1 MKKPL
6 MSFLEAS
13 KLIKDVG
20 ELPEKDLCIKTS
32 ASTHQ
37 LNLYLRAVGVQ
48 TGINYI
54 IKESEFGTLKQGL
67 YENKTAENDIFILFP
82 WDFLGCL
89 DWRTGFPNHS
99 ICLSSAQEEI
109 NEFFNLVVSNTN
121 KNIFYVDTS
130 IPPVTSMSDDLLLL
144 RSQITFLART
154 LGATFLN
161 SDFFCLRTY
170 LSNAC
175 PFSSVGLSH
184 IANTLISQ
192 FVNVGPVAKK
202 VIVTDLDFTFW
213 HGVLGEVGP
222 DCVEYGPKGS
232 GYIHFIYQSYLKK
245 LKNAGVLLCISSKND
260 LDLVETAFKHNDFI
274 VTFDEFVSINAS
286 YGSKSSEMEKLSNEI
301 NIGLSDFVFIDDN
314 PIEIEE
320 VKVSL
325 PSVSSIQ
332 FPKDA
337 SGLCE
342 FFDRLQALFPKHGV
356 TSEDANRTALYKKM
370 SQSSVSSNKVGD
382 ITKFLE
388 SLCMEI
394 DVSDRAID
402 NYERAIQL
410 INKTNQFNLNGI
422 RRSADEFNAILK
434 DDGKLFTASLKDK
447 NGDHGEVL
455 AILMDKNHKVVSFVM
470 SCRVFQRQAEMIF
483 ILIILKL
490 KVGKM
495 IMSYKMTDRNEPFKL
510 FLSNFFEDVQSGEY
524 TFKREL
530 IEQKFP
536 AVEQLFTMRVH

>member
-1 MKKPL
+1 MKKAL
-6 MSFLEAS
+6 LSFLEAS
-13 KLIKDVG
+13 KLIRDVG
-20 ELPEKDLCIKTS
+20 DLPKKDLFIRTS
-32 ASTHQ
+32 ASMHQ

-48 TGINYI
+48 TGTNYI
-54 IKESEFGTLKQGL
+54 IKQSEFGTLKQAL
-67 YENKTAENDIFILFP
+67 FENKILENEIIILFP

-89 DWRTGFPNHS
+89 DWRTGFPNHP

-109 NEFFNLVVSNTN
+109 DEFFNLVVKNTN
-121 KNIFYVDTS
+121 KNIFYVDTP
-130 IPPVTSMSDDLLLL
+130 IPPVTSRCDDLLLL
-144 RSQITFLART
+144 RSQIVFLART
-154 LGATFLN
+154 LGARFLD
-161 SDFFCLRTY
+161 SDFFCLKTY

-175 PFSSVGLSH
+175 PFSSVGLSD
-184 IANTLISQ
+184 IANTIISQ
-192 FVNVGPVAKK
+192 FVNAGSLAKK
-202 VIVTDLDFTFW
+202 IIVTDLDFTFW

-222 DCVEYGPKGS
+222 TCVEYGPKGS

-260 LDLVETAFKHNDFI
+260 LDLVEMAFKYNDFLI
-274 VTFDEFVSINAS
+274 TFDEFVSINAS
-286 YGSKSSEMEKLSNEI
+286 YVSKSSEMEKLSNEI

-320 VKVSL
+320 VKISL
-325 PSVSSIQ
+325 PSVSTIQ

-342 FFDRLQALFPKHGV
+342 FFDRLQMLFPIHRV
-356 TSEDANRTALYKKM
+356 TSEDANRTALYKRM
-370 SQSSVSSNKVGD
+370 SQSSVSFNKVGD
-382 ITKFLE
+382 ISKFLE

-394 DVSDRAID
+394 EISDRTKD

-434 DDGKLFTASLKDK
+434 DDGRLFTANLKDK

-455 AILMDKNHKVVSFVM
+455 AILMDKNNKVISFVM
-470 SCRVFQRQAEMIF
+470 SCRVFQRQAEIIF
-483 ILIILKL
+483 ILTVLKF
-490 KVGKM
+490 KVSKM
-495 IMSYKMTDRNEPFKL
+495 TMSYKRTERNQPFKI
-510 FLSNFFEDVQSGEY
+510 FLSNFFEDVRSGEF
-524 TFKREL
+524 TFNRAL

-536 AVEQLFTMRVH
+536 AVEQLFTTRVT